1 MYMRNFYT
9 FLLCM
14 LTVSLWAVP
23 SVTDLDSWQLPDPEP
38 EPKPVAASVAR
49 PVAKQKVAPSKKG
62 GKEITIEMTGSPS
75 YRSASTT
82 HDPNEIPVMRRSAA
96 QLEKTLADKGRFYVL
111 FNANVVSS
119 IDTSLTG
126 QDGTRYAFVQFGQ
139 DGDNYRKFLFEG
151 QGNQR
156 LLAVADDIP
165 GVVRL
170 NTRYKINMPISE
182 KDFKKAYPKAE
193 LTVAKNEQE
202 KKTYNTYQINGPVF
216 LVFADGKLTGQF
228 SKKGELSDY
237 LQSVNAKLPEVPV
250 IQQEQ
255 SFPTP
260 EEQEWERNH
269 RQQPGRHGRHGHFPE
284 DWEQH
289 RSGSNRPPSK
299 ALVEGGTVKDRINLP
314 HVADPSAYN
323 GADLPPMTP
332 SGLPSGAILIRDVNG
347 QYTNR

>member
-38 EPKPVAASVAR
+38 KPVATSVAR
-49 PVAKQKVAPSKKG
+49 LVAKQPAAKQKVAPSKKT
-62 GKEITIEMTGSPS
+62 GKEITIEMTGTPS

-82 HDPNEIPVMRRSAA
+82 HDPSEIPVMRRSAA

-111 FNANVVSS
+111 FNANVVST

-126 QDGTRYAFVQFGQ
+126 KDGTRYAFVQFGR
-139 DGDNYRKFLFEG
+139 DGENYRKFLFEG

-156 LLAVADDIP
+156 LLAVADDVP
-165 GVVRL
+165 GIVRL
-170 NTRYKINMPISE
+170 NTHYQINMPISE

-193 LTVAKNEQE
+193 LTVAENEQD

-216 LVFADGKLTGQF
+216 FVFAGGKLTGQF
-228 SKKGELSDY
+228 SQKAELSDY
-237 LQSVNAKLPEVPV
+237 LKSVNAKLPEVPV
-250 IQQEQ
+250 VQQEKSSLPPQ
-255 SFPTP
+255 
-260 EEQEWERNH
+260 EQEWERSR
-269 RQQPGRHGRHGHFPE
+269 RQQPGRHGRNSPE
-284 DWEQH
+284 DWERH
-289 RSGSNRPPSK
+289 HPYPPSK
-299 ALVEGGTVKDRINLP
+299 ALVEGGTVNDRMNLP

-323 GADLPPMTP
+323 GPDLPPMIP
-332 SGLPSGAILIRDVNG
+332 SGLPSGAILIRDVDG
-347 QYTNR
+347 KYMNR